1 MKPFLVDS
9 GRGAIIRGMPI
20 PPRLS
25 AALPT
30 LLRGTVESLFPATC
44 VLCGAPGDDGLDL
57 CSGCRN
63 DLPAIAPCC
72 ARCALPLP
80 AALAA
85 SGSPNVCGACQ
96 RHPPPFTHCHAA
108 FRYQDPL
115 PSMIAGLKFRGRLN
129 VLRLTGLLLA
139 ASLRES
145 DVPMPAAIVPV
156 PLHPRRL
163 RKRGYNQAL
172 ELARIVGREL
182 MLPVDDRCC
191 ERVLATR
198 PQAELEQKA
207 RRKNLRG
214 AFHAT
219 VDMRDRHVAILDDV
233 VTTGSTVSEL
243 ARVLN
248 RAGCQRVDVWTVA
261 RTP

>member
-1 MKPFLVDS
+1 MPAPTPLPALFRALP
-9 GRGAIIRGMPI
+9 RGA
-20 PPRLS
+20 LE
-25 AALPT
+25 L
-30 LLRGTVESLFPATC
+30 LFPPTC
-44 VLCGAPGDDGLDL
+44 VLCGAPGDNDLDL

-80 AALAA
+80 AELAA

-145 DVPMPAAIVPV
+145 DVAMPAAIVPV

-182 MLPVDDRCC
+182 VLPVDDRCC

-214 AFHAT
+214 AFRAT
-219 VDMRDRHVAILDDV
+219 IDMQGRQVAILDDV
-233 VTTGSTVSEL
+233 VTTASTVSEL
-243 ARVLN
+243 TRVLH

>member
-1 MKPFLVDS
+1 
-9 GRGAIIRGMPI
+9 MPI
-20 PPRLS
+20 QHPIAS
-25 AALPT
+25 ALPR
-30 LLRGTVESLFPATC
+30 LLRGTVELLFPPTC
-44 VLCGAPGDDGLDL
+44 ILCGAPGDGDLDL
-57 CSGCRN
+57 CAGCRH

-72 ARCALPLP
+72 TRCALPLP
-80 AALAA
+80 KEL
-85 SGSPNVCGACQ
+85 SGSRSLALCGACQ
-96 RHPPPFTHCHAA
+96 RHPPPFAHCHAA

-139 ASLRES
+139 ASLRASGAEL
-145 DVPMPAAIVPV
+145 PEAIVPV
-156 PLHPRRL
+156 PLHRKRL

-182 MLPVDDRCC
+182 ALPVDDLCC
-191 ERVLATR
+191 ERMIATR

-207 RRKNLRG
+207 RHKNLRG
-214 AFHAT
+214 AFRAT
-219 VDMRDRHVAILDDV
+219 VDMQDRHVAILDDV
-233 VTTGSTVSEL
+233 VTTASTVSEL
-243 ARVLN
+243 TRVLQ

>member
-1 MKPFLVDS
+1 
-9 GRGAIIRGMPI
+9 MPI

-25 AALPT
+25 TALAT

-44 VLCGAPGDDGLDL
+44 VLCGAPGDDDLDL

-72 ARCALPLP
+72 AAARYRCRRRY
-80 AALAA
+80 
-85 SGSPNVCGACQ
+85 GSSDRPNLCGACQ

-145 DVPMPAAIVPV
+145 DVAMPAAIVPV

-182 MLPVDDRCC
+182 VVPVDDRCC

-214 AFHAT
+214 AFRAT
-219 VDMRDRHVAILDDV
+219 IDMQGRHVAILDDV
-233 VTTGSTVSEL
+233 VTTASTVSEL
-243 ARVLN
+243 TRVLH

>member
-1 MKPFLVDS
+1 
-9 GRGAIIRGMPI
+9 MPAQT
-20 PPRLS
+20 PLPALFRALPR
-25 AALPT
+25 AALE
-30 LLRGTVESLFPATC
+30 LLFPPTC
-44 VLCGAPGDDGLDL
+44 VLCGAPGDDDLDL

-80 AALAA
+80 AEVAA
-85 SGSPNVCGACQ
+85 SSDRPTLCGVCQ

-108 FRYQDPL
+108 FRYQDTL

-145 DVPMPAAIVPV
+145 DVVMPAAIVPV

-182 MLPVDDRCC
+182 VLPVDDRCC

-214 AFHAT
+214 AFRAT
-219 VDMRDRHVAILDDV
+219 IDMQGRHVAILDDV
-233 VTTGSTVSEL
+233 VTTASTVSEL
-243 ARVLN
+243 TRVLT